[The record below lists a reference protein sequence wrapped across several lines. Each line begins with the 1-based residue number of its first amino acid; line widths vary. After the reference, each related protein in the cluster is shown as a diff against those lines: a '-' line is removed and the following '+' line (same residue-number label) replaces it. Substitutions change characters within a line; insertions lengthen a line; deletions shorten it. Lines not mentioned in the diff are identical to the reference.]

1 MSKFILLLSL
11 GVAALASKN
20 FFIWPAPSGKTPL
33 KLRQVLF
40 GGALLVFSSLVAL
53 SVSSQTAELLS
64 TMTGISL
71 AFAFLFYLLFLPKDI
86 TRAILFS
93 GERPV
98 KTSWRALGSAIRMW
112 IIIIPVTQLIGI
124 MMSKFLTLVLPTQ
137 EIHTQEVTQEVQ
149 NSLPITGHYISMIL
163 NLGVLTPFGEEVFFR
178 GILQTFLKNKM
189 TRIAAVLCSS
199 IIFSFIHIE
208 HSLGSWVFVP
218 VLFVFSLSA
227 GFLYEKDRHILSPI
241 ALHGLFNLTSLLFL
255 GIK

>member
-1 MSKFILLLSL
+1 MSKFILLFSL
-11 GVAALASKN
+11 GLAAIASRN
-20 FFIWPAPSGKTPL
+20 FFIWPAPSGKTPV
-33 KLRQVLF
+33 KLRQLLF
-40 GGALLVFSSLVAL
+40 GIALLILSSLFAH
-53 SVSSQTAELLS
+53 SVSSETAELLS
-64 TMTGISL
+64 TITGISL
-71 AFAFLFYLLFLPKDI
+71 AFAFLFYLLFLPLDI

-93 GERPV
+93 GERPL
-98 KTSWRALGSAIRMW
+98 KSSWRALGSAIRMW
-112 IIIIPVTQLIGI
+112 IIIIPATQLIGI
-124 MMSKFLTLVLPTQ
+124 MMSKFLTLVIPTQ
-137 EIHTQEVTQEVQ
+137 EIYTQEVTQEVQ

-189 TRIAAVLCSS
+189 TRTRALICSS

-208 HSLGSWVFVP
+208 HSLGSLIFVP

-241 ALHGLFNLTSLLFL
+241 ALHGLFNLTSLMLL